1 MIFTKGA
8 HEGGKFQTFRCS
20 GEISPNLYFDRLLL
34 LNVYKISAAKVH
46 RSYVS
51 WYWRVAQNLKKNR
64 SFVWKMPR
72 IWWLLIQALKSLK
85 NLHFNW
91 YLLSKVYNDWPKAVL
106 RSCIS
111 WRWTVMQ
118 SLKNGLW
125 FGKWHEE
132 FGKLGTFTGSL
143 RPKLKMHERKIYR
156 GVMCNDTEEW

>member
-46 RSYVS
+46 RSYIS
-51 WYWRVAQNLKKNR
+51 WYWRVVQNLKKNR
-64 SFVWKMPR
+64 FFVWKMPR

-118 SLKNGLW
+118 SLK
-125 FGKWHEE
+125 KW
-132 FGKLGTFTGSL
+132 LVIW
-143 RPKLKMHERKIYR
+143 KMTWGIWQTWYFHGIPSSKVENAWAKNLQRSH
-156 GVMCNDTEEW
+156 V